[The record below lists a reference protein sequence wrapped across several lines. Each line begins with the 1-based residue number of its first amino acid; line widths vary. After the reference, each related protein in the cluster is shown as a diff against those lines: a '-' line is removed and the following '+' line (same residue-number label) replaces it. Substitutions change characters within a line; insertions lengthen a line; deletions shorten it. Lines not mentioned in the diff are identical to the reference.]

1 MSTFQVIRVYF
12 HKHEAQMAQGLLKNA
27 GIQAIVSTDDAA
39 GSRPH
44 LTLGMGEI
52 RLLVHESD
60 YGRAQEILK
69 VMDEPLSEDEVR
81 QLDDM
86 ALGAAESGDGK
97 LSPPAYWYEET
108 RCDVLIRI
116 PEVRDLIA
124 CYAAMAKRPL
134 PGEGFLALCD
144 KVFPSDVSLQTAG
157 AAARSIYA
165 ALGINVQK
173 EHSETLPI
181 PPGKVIVSVLCFFAR
196 HGQSLTKVRQF
207 SDGCLLEAGWPSDL
221 WFRPGTVYVGA
232 RRVGGGTRV
241 DGAIEIKGQMFDW
254 GKSSRW
260 LAELFS
266 TLKGE
271 PAGY

>member
-1 MSTFQVIRVYF
+1 
-12 HKHEAQMAQGLLKNA
+12 MAQGLLKNA

-232 RRVGGGTRV
+232 RRVGGGTCV

>member
-27 GIQAIVSTDDAA
+27 GIQASVSTDDAA

-60 YGRAQEILK
+60 YGRAKESLK

-124 CYAAMAKRPL
+124 RYAAMAKRPL
-134 PGEGFLALCD
+134 PGEGFLAPDKFSVGRVSSNGGGGRAIHLCRVRD
-144 KVFPSDVSLQTAG
+144 QCPERAFRNSAHPSGKGDRLRPLFFRPAWTIVDEG
-157 AAARSIYA
+157 AAVFRR
-165 ALGINVQK
+165 
-173 EHSETLPI
+173 LP
-181 PPGKVIVSVLCFFAR
+181 P
-196 HGQSLTKVRQF
+196 
-207 SDGCLLEAGWPSDL
+207 
-221 WFRPGTVYVGA
+221 
-232 RRVGGGTRV
+232 
-241 DGAIEIKGQMFDW
+241 
-254 GKSSRW
+254 
-260 LAELFS
+260 
-266 TLKGE
+266 
-271 PAGY
+271 